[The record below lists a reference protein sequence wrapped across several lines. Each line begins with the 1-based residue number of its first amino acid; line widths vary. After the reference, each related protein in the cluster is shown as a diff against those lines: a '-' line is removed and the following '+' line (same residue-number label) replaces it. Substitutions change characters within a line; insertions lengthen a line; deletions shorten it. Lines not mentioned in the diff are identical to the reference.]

1 MEVKISFNYYPHG
14 KKKALTMS
22 YDDGQV
28 FDRKLVEIFNRYGIK
43 GTFNLNSGKFGAEPY
58 VSKDEIKK
66 LYEGHEVAVHT
77 VDHPYLTLIPKEE
90 LVYQIM
96 EDRKNLETLV
106 GYQVRGMAYP
116 FGDYSHALAKELK
129 AFGIEYSRTVNSTRS
144 FRIPSNFL
152 EWHPTC
158 HHDQDVIQKLKEFK
172 DVPEWEQMPLFYV
185 WGHSFEF
192 DRNGNWDLIE
202 EFCKM
207 ASFDETVWYATN
219 IEILDYLNALKS
231 LKFSADGSIVFNPT
245 FMPVWIG
252 VDDEPVKIN
261 SGETIILK

>member
-1 MEVKISFNYYPHG
+1 MKISFNYYPHG

-28 FDRKLVEIFNRYGIK
+28 FDRRLIDIFNKYGIK
-43 GTFNLNSGKFGAEPY
+43 GTFNLNSGKFDTEPY
-58 VSKDEIKK
+58 VSREEIKE
-66 LYEGHEVAVHT
+66 LYKGHEVAVHT
-77 VDHPYLTLIPKEE
+77 VDHPYLTLIPSEE

-96 EDRKNLETLV
+96 EDRRNLESLV

-116 FGDYSHALAKELK
+116 YGDYNDIVLNSLAS
-129 AFGIEYSRTVNSTRS
+129 FGIEYSRTVRSTKS
-144 FRIPSNFL
+144 FRIPNNFL

-172 DVPEWEQMPLFYV
+172 NLKEWEQMPLFYV

-207 ASFDETVWYATN
+207 ASFDENVWYATN
-219 IEILDYLNALKS
+219 IEIMDYINALKS
-231 LKFSADGSIVFNPT
+231 LKFSADGSMVYNPSAI
-245 FMPVWIG
+245 PVWIG
-252 VDDEPVKIN
+252 VDHEPVKIDP
-261 SGETIILK
+261 GERINLK